1 MIYRKK
7 FEIGLKDIGKN
18 NELNNTAILNILENI
33 AAYHSDSIGIGVN
46 TTNQTK
52 ITWVLLEWKLQV
64 IKRPQYGNTL
74 NVNTWARYT
83 NKCYSYRDFEIFD
96 EENNLC
102 CIATSKWLLINIEN
116 RKITKVEDSLI
127 KKYEPEEGKSVFNIL
142 ELDKLKEPNLFETEL
157 QYTTCRADIDVNK
170 HMHNLRYLDL
180 AYEVLPE
187 DVYNGQA
194 FDNIRITYKREIK
207 LGDKINCK
215 YSFINNE
222 HVIGIYNYDGTILHS
237 LIKLS

>member
-1 MIYRKK
+1 MIYNKK

-18 NELNNTAILNILENI
+18 NEMNNTAILEILEDI

-52 ITWVLLEWKLQV
+52 LTWVLLEWQLKV
-64 IKRPQYGNTL
+64 IKRPKYGNTL

-83 NKCYSYRDFEIFD
+83 NKCYSYRDFEVFD

-102 CIATSKWLLINIEN
+102 VIATSKWLLINIEKG
-116 RKITKVEDSLI
+116 RITKVEDSLI

-142 ELDKLKEPNLFETEL
+142 ELDKLKEPDSYESNFI
-157 QYTTCRADIDVNK
+157 YTSTRSDIDVNN

-180 AYEVLPE
+180 AYETLPE

-194 FDNIRITYKREIK
+194 FNNVRITYKKEIK
-207 LGDKINCK
+207 LGDVINCR
-215 YSFINNE
+215 YSFINNK
-222 HVIGIYNYDGTILHS
+222 HMIGIYNYDNTILHS
-237 LIKLS
+237 IIVLN